1 MSCTACFDIINI
13 LWCKGN
19 ANPPPSSSSCVCRAV
34 AFMGVASVDA
44 RIHMNTVMKR
54 STPALRSDI
63 LQFLDKV
70 RGVSERRAGGSSQA
84 QAQAQAHMHTHSYC
98 SNALQLDVPLCEKL
112 LRVMAPLNDTLAA
125 QLFCLQWDLDW
136 DRYLLALDM
145 EQEVMT
151 KFLEVR
157 WMRSYVYSQLS
168 FIIPCGSNS
177 STRAGHIR
185 LQPGGQEESHRQE
198 VRFEEERNDGLG
210 MRHQFLYQLGI
221 NTTQHSTQPIPILT
235 RHSFECNMS
244 MEMLLNLLMTTS
256 DEPKC
261 PICTARR
268 KIKKEVLRINN
279 LVDKDAAKKFNG
291 RERR

>member
-1 MSCTACFDIINI
+1 
-13 LWCKGN
+13 
-19 ANPPPSSSSCVCRAV
+19 
-34 AFMGVASVDA
+34 
-44 RIHMNTVMKR
+44 
-54 STPALRSDI
+54 
-63 LQFLDKV
+63 
-70 RGVSERRAGGSSQA
+70 
-84 QAQAQAHMHTHSYC
+84 
-98 SNALQLDVPLCEKL
+98 
-112 LRVMAPLNDTLAA
+112 
-125 QLFCLQWDLDW
+125 
-136 DRYLLALDM
+136 
-145 EQEVMT
+145 MT

-157 WMRSYVYSQLS
+157 WMRSCAYSRLS
-168 FIIPCGSNS
+168 IIIPCGSYS

-185 LQPGGQEESHRQE
+185 LQPGGQEESHRQK
-198 VRFEEERNDGLG
+198 VRFKEERNDGLG
-210 MRHQFLYQLGI
+210 MRHQCFCQLGI
-221 NTTQHSTQPIPILT
+221 DTTQHSTHPIPILT